1 LRLAVAIE
9 EGLFFIIMDYLIVKN
24 QKIGIH
30 LLPQVG
36 SSGREFRMIGTAKN
50 LEMPEK
56 WSNQKKSMSNHY
68 IYTFKYLDNNEFF
81 EMEFDY
87 NDNFVKKLSPTFMS
101 GR

>member
-1 LRLAVAIE
+1 
-9 EGLFFIIMDYLIVKN
+9 MDYLIVKN
-24 QKIGIH
+24 NKIGIH
-30 LLPQVG
+30 LEPQVG
-36 SSGREFRMIGTAKN
+36 TSGREFRMIGTHKN

-68 IYTFKYLDNNEFF
+68 IYTFKYLDNSEIF

-101 GR
+101 GS

>member
-1 LRLAVAIE
+1 
-9 EGLFFIIMDYLIVKN
+9 MDYLIVKN
-24 QKIGIH
+24 SKIGIH

-36 SSGREFRMIGTAKN
+36 TAGREFRMIGTAKN

-68 IYTFKYLDNNEFF
+68 IYTFKYLDNGETF

-87 NDNFVKKLSPTFMS
+87 NDNFVKKLSPTLMS
-101 GR
+101 GS

>member
-1 LRLAVAIE
+1 ME
-9 EGLFFIIMDYLIVKN
+9 HLIVKN
-24 QKIGIH
+24 QKIAIH

-36 SSGREFRMIGTAKN
+36 TSGREFRMIGTAKN

-68 IYTFKYLDNNEFF
+68 IYTFKYLDNGEFF

-87 NDNFVKKLSPTFMS
+87 NDTFVKKI
-101 GR
+101 

>member
-1 LRLAVAIE
+1 MNNME
-9 EGLFFIIMDYLIVKN
+9 YLIVKN
-24 QKIGIH
+24 NKIGIH

-36 SSGREFRMIGTAKN
+36 TSGRDFRMIGTAKS

-56 WSNQKKSMSNHY
+56 WSNQKKSFCSHY
-68 IYTFKYLDNNEFF
+68 IYTFKYLDNGEFF
-81 EMEFDY
+81 ELEFDY

>member
-9 EGLFFIIMDYLIVKN
+9 EGLFFIVMEHLIVKN

-36 SSGREFRMIGTAKN
+36 STGREFRMVGTAKN
-50 LEMPEK
+50 LEIPEK

-87 NDNFVKKLSPTFMS
+87 NDNFVKKI
-101 GR
+101 

>member
-1 LRLAVAIE
+1 ME
-9 EGLFFIIMDYLIVKN
+9 YLTIKN

-56 WSNQKKSMSNHY
+56 WSHY
-68 IYTFKYLDNNEFF
+68 HKAFASHWIYTFKYLDNGEFF
-81 EMEFDY
+81 EFEFDY
-87 NDNFVKKLSPTFMS
+87 NDNFVKKIL
-101 GR
+101 